1 MDASVASK
9 YANLPDIDTE
19 QPDVYETPDVPEDES
34 YDDEAEVPLSEDIST
49 DTVPTGEAAARFRVS
64 SGDID
69 PKSALAR
76 YQRSLLRT
84 LQLESLSGDKEVFSG
99 SGSNNVQLDET
110 PEQRL
115 RRLVYEA
122 QELREQLETN
132 GSAKNTKQTVPLMKL
147 VSGLHDELAQLS
159 MQAEKGNSESAQL
172 LWKQLNEP
180 SSLTSKDQSKPVA
193 RTEPTNVSAFERRIA
208 TLEKLIGANSTLV
221 TEDSFVGHNLIDTV
235 ARLRQ
240 QIEILADPQRV
251 EGIQRRVKQ
260 MLVEMDR
267 LELASMQANK
277 AASEAAEGKGSNAT
291 VRLDPGT
298 IKRVDEL
305 YEKMS
310 NMDSLIEL
318 APATA
323 RRLQSLSKLHAE
335 AAEAVSRISRMENEQ
350 GSISDELATMKD
362 VAASLKSSIA
372 ENAETLKANIGHI
385 DSRIAALSE
394 RLDGLKK

>member
-1 MDASVASK
+1 MDVSVASK

-19 QPDVYETPDVPEDES
+19 QPDVYETPDVPEEES
-34 YDDEAEVPLSEDIST
+34 FDDEAEVPLSEDIST

-84 LQLESLSGDKEVFSG
+84 LQLESLSGDKEVYSG
-99 SGSNNVQLDET
+99 SGTSSVQLSET

-122 QELREQLETN
+122 QELRGQLET
-132 GSAKNTKQTVPLMKL
+132 SAGGKETKQSVSLMKL

-159 MQAEKGNSESAQL
+159 LQTEKGNSESAQL
-172 LWKQLNEP
+172 LWKQLDEP
-180 SSLTSKDQSKPVA
+180 SISKDQDKPVA
-193 RTEPTNVSAFERRIA
+193 RTEPTNISAFEQRIA
-208 TLEKLIGANSTLV
+208 TLEKLIGANSTLM
-221 TEDSFVGHNLIDTV
+221 TEDSFVGHNLVETV

-267 LELASMQANK
+267 LELANMQANK
-277 AASEAAEGKGSNAT
+277 AATEASEGKGTNAT

-310 NMDSLIEL
+310 NIDSLIEL

-350 GSISDELATMKD
+350 GSISEELATMKE

-372 ENAETLKANIGHI
+372 ENSETLKANVGHI
-385 DSRIAALSE
+385 DSRIAALNE

>member
-1 MDASVASK
+1 MDVSVASK

-19 QPDVYETPDVPEDES
+19 QPDVYETPDVPEEES
-34 YDDEAEVPLSEDIST
+34 FDDEAEVPLSEDIST
-49 DTVPTGEAAARFRVS
+49 DTVPTGEAAARFRAS
-64 SGDID
+64 SGDAD

-84 LQLESLSGDKEVFSG
+84 LQLESLSGDKEVYSG
-99 SGSNNVQLDET
+99 SGTSSVQLSET

-122 QELREQLETN
+122 QELREQLET
-132 GSAKNTKQTVPLMKL
+132 SASGKETKQSVSLMKL
-147 VSGLHDELAQLS
+147 VGGLHDELAQLS
-159 MQAEKGNSESAQL
+159 MQAEKGSSESAQL
-172 LWKQLNEP
+172 LWKQLDEP
-180 SSLTSKDQSKPVA
+180 PASKGQGKPVA
-193 RTEPTNVSAFERRIA
+193 RTEPANVSAFEQRIA
-208 TLEKLIGANSTLV
+208 ALERLIGANSTLAKD
-221 TEDSFVGHNLIDTV
+221 TSVGHNLVETV

-240 QIEILADPQRV
+240 QIEVLADPQRV

-267 LELASMQANK
+267 LELANMQANK
-277 AASEAAEGKGSNAT
+277 AASEASEGKGANSTA
-291 VRLDPGT
+291 RLDPGT

-350 GSISDELATMKD
+350 GSIGDELATMKE

-372 ENAETLKANIGHI
+372 ENSETLKANIAHI

>member
-1 MDASVASK
+1 
-9 YANLPDIDTE
+9 
-19 QPDVYETPDVPEDES
+19 
-34 YDDEAEVPLSEDIST
+34 
-49 DTVPTGEAAARFRVS
+49 
-64 SGDID
+64 
-69 PKSALAR
+69 
-76 YQRSLLRT
+76 
-84 LQLESLSGDKEVFSG
+84 
-99 SGSNNVQLDET
+99 
-110 PEQRL
+110 
-115 RRLVYEA
+115 A
-122 QELREQLETN
+122 QELRGQLET
-132 GSAKNTKQTVPLMKL
+132 SAGGKETKQSVSLMKL

-159 MQAEKGNSESAQL
+159 LQTEKGNSESAQL
-172 LWKQLNEP
+172 LWKQLDEP
-180 SSLTSKDQSKPVA
+180 STSKDQDKPVA
-193 RTEPTNVSAFERRIA
+193 RTEPTNISAFEQRIA
-208 TLEKLIGANSTLV
+208 TLEKLIGANSTLM
-221 TEDSFVGHNLIDTV
+221 TEDSFVGHNLVETV

-267 LELASMQANK
+267 LELANMQANK
-277 AASEAAEGKGSNAT
+277 AATEASEGKGTNAT

-310 NMDSLIEL
+310 NIDSLIEL
-318 APATA
+318 APTTA

-350 GSISDELATMKD
+350 GSISEELATMKE

-372 ENAETLKANIGHI
+372 ENSETLKANVGHI
-385 DSRIAALSE
+385 DSRIAALNE

>member
-19 QPDVYETPDVPEDES
+19 QPDVYETPDVPEEES
-34 YDDEAEVPLSEDIST
+34 FDDEAEVPLSEDIST

-84 LQLESLSGDKEVFSG
+84 LQLESLSGDKEVYSG
-99 SGSNNVQLDET
+99 SGTSSVQLSET

-122 QELREQLETN
+122 QELRGQLET
-132 GSAKNTKQTVPLMKL
+132 SAGGKETKQSVSLMKL

-159 MQAEKGNSESAQL
+159 LQTEKGNSESAQL
-172 LWKQLNEP
+172 LWKQLDEP
-180 SSLTSKDQSKPVA
+180 STSKDQDKPVA
-193 RTEPTNVSAFERRIA
+193 RTEPTNISAFEQRIA
-208 TLEKLIGANSTLV
+208 TLEKLIGANSTLM
-221 TEDSFVGHNLIDTV
+221 TEDSFVGHNLVETV

-267 LELASMQANK
+267 LELANMQANK
-277 AASEAAEGKGSNAT
+277 AATEASEGKGTNAT

-310 NMDSLIEL
+310 NIDSLIEL

-350 GSISDELATMKD
+350 GSISEELATMKE

-372 ENAETLKANIGHI
+372 ENSETLKANVGHI
-385 DSRIAALSE
+385 DSRIAALNE

>member
-19 QPDVYETPDVPEDES
+19 QPDVYETPDVPEEES
-34 YDDEAEVPLSEDIST
+34 FDDEAEVPLSEDIST

-84 LQLESLSGDKEVFSG
+84 LQLESLSGDKEVYSG
-99 SGSNNVQLDET
+99 SGTSSVQLSET

-122 QELREQLETN
+122 QELRGQLET
-132 GSAKNTKQTVPLMKL
+132 SAGGKETKQSVSLMKL

-159 MQAEKGNSESAQL
+159 LQTEKGNSESAQL
-172 LWKQLNEP
+172 LWKQLDEP
-180 SSLTSKDQSKPVA
+180 STSKDQDKPVA
-193 RTEPTNVSAFERRIA
+193 RTEPTNVSAFEQRIA
-208 TLEKLIGANSTLV
+208 TLEKLIGANSTLM
-221 TEDSFVGHNLIDTV
+221 TEDSFVGHNLVETV

-267 LELASMQANK
+267 LELANMQANK
-277 AASEAAEGKGSNAT
+277 AATEASEGKGTNAT

-310 NMDSLIEL
+310 NIDSLIEL

-350 GSISDELATMKD
+350 GSISEELATMKE

-372 ENAETLKANIGHI
+372 ENSETLKANVGHI
-385 DSRIAALSE
+385 DSRIAALNE